1 MTELLKNMIR
11 NKYLYKK
18 KEYVELFE
26 FQDGIMER
34 YGINSLIKFENG
46 FYTLSQKDY
55 NIKLYVGTSYDVR
68 K

>member
-1 MTELLKNMIR
+1 
-11 NKYLYKK
+11 
-18 KEYVELFE
+18 
-26 FQDGIMER
+26 MER